1 MQNKRINKKMQ
12 GAILIMVL
20 WMIMLGLIL
29 VAAIA
34 TNIRMSAMTVIHH
47 QEALQDW
54 SAILD
59 AVNKAHMELIIDKM
73 PKINVDRT
81 SLYNRADEENRF
93 DGRPLVLSYKAPK
106 GIKVRIYNLS
116 GKINIAGLDQAKLT
130 QLLEQQ
136 LGEGNKQ
143 IPELVDAWFDWTD
156 ADRLKRLNGAEDA
169 YYQKEHLD
177 YEPRNGALVSVDETR
192 WIRGFNELFADI
204 DVSTV
209 FTLWGNRNG
218 AVNPDMASR
227 KTLLM
232 LPGMDEKLADK
243 LIKARKTSPFKSLA
257 DVSVHLSPVAASKLT
272 GWLTFNKSSYYA
284 IVVYPESIEE
294 KDKKFQTIYAY
305 KEEVRVAGASQ
316 KPLILRVN
324 PYAKVI
330 IEH

>member
-1 MQNKRINKKMQ
+1 M
-12 GAILIMVL
+12 
-20 WMIMLGLIL
+20 
-29 VAAIA
+29 
-34 TNIRMSAMTVIHH
+34 
-47 QEALQDW
+47 
-54 SAILD
+54 
-59 AVNKAHMELIIDKM
+59 
-73 PKINVDRT
+73 
-81 SLYNRADEENRF
+81 
-93 DGRPLVLSYKAPK
+93 
-106 GIKVRIYNLS
+106 
-116 GKINIAGLDQAKLT
+116 
-130 QLLEQQ
+130 
-136 LGEGNKQ
+136 
-143 IPELVDAWFDWTD
+143 
-156 ADRLKRLNGAEDA
+156 
-169 YYQKEHLD
+169 
-177 YEPRNGALVSVDETR
+177 DETR